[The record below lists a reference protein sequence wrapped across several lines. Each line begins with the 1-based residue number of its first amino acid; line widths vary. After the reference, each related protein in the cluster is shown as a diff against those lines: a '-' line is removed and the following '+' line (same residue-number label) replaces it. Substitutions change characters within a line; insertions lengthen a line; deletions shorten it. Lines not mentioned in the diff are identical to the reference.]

1 MTTHYMV
8 VFEDFAGHK
17 HGLLV
22 DDLSKADHNIK
33 VFMDGQPYK
42 IIETNKLEYKIAYSF
57 SYICVSN
64 ILKI

>member
-1 MTTHYMV
+1 MV

-42 IIETNKLEYKIAYSF
+42 IIETKFIDDSIFL
-57 SYICVSN
+57 
-64 ILKI
+64 